1 MRPAAPLAISFVVGM
16 LAGCG
21 SIRPADAPA
30 TPFEGLPGPAYLH
43 LDGEPRAAARPFV
56 VTFAGPDGDRSGQSF
71 AFEAGQ
77 RVVIDRTSFAETV
90 AAWVD
95 DIACDGTATTL
106 TDRETDGFLEIDD
119 DACRVTTTRN
129 HAVADD
135 VHPELTG
142 GLSAEAPLG
151 STLTLTTLADAV
163 PGELADDADE
173 SGWISLELVPAGRWR
188 VVLTKSGQQLDEQTI
203 TIEAGEH
210 QHLDLTP

>member
-1 MRPAAPLAISFVVGM
+1 MTSVAPLATVAVVAM

-21 SIRPADAPA
+21 SIRPVDAPA
-30 TPFEGLPGPAYLH
+30 TAFEGMPGPAYLH
-43 LDGEPRAAARPFV
+43 LDGEPVTAARPFV

-77 RVVIDRTSFAETV
+77 RVVIDRTSFAETF

-95 DIACDGTATTL
+95 DIACEGSATTL
-106 TDRETDGFLEIDD
+106 TDRETDGLLEIDD
-119 DACRVTTTRN
+119 EVCRLTTTRN
-129 HAVADD
+129 HAVDEDA
-135 VHPELTG
+135 HPELSG

-151 STLTLTTLADAV
+151 STLTLTTLTDAI

-173 SGWISLELVPAGRWR
+173 SGWISFDLVSAGLWR
-188 VVLTKSGQQLDEQTI
+188 AVLTRNGQQLDEQTI
-203 TIEAGEH
+203 TIVAGEQ